1 MTGVLRRIAI
11 RRRRFLTQGSNGS
24 GSSIGVNNENE
35 EKPRMNTARW
45 NNGGDKYVLR
55 SKK

>member
-45 NNGGDKYVLR
+45 NNGGDKYVLM